1 MAKLVLLRGL
11 PASGKSTYSA
21 QLVMQGYKRINADDL
36 RVMVDNGSYSKANEK
51 FITDVMQ
58 TMAALALQSG
68 LNVVYDNTN
77 FNPFH
82 VRWAKALCRDTRSE
96 LEIVDIK
103 TPLEVCITRDLE
115 RTKGRVGKDVIMKI
129 YNRYFVNGQ
138 FPPVVEE

>member
-21 QLVMQGYKRINADDL
+21 QLVLQGYKRINADDL

-51 FITDVMQ
+51 YITDVMQ

-82 VRWAKALCRDTRSE
+82 VRWAKALARDLRCE

-103 TPLEVCITRDLE
+103 TPLEVCILRDLE

-129 YNRYFVNGQ
+129 YNRYFINGQ
-138 FPPVVEE
+138 FPTVED

>member
-36 RVMVDNGSYSKANEK
+36 RVMVDNGTYTKANEK

-82 VRWAKALCRDTRSE
+82 VRWARSLARDTRSE

-115 RTKGRVGKDVIMKI
+115 RTRGRVGKDVIMKI
-129 YNRYFVNGQ
+129 YNRYFINGQ
-138 FPPVVEE
+138 FPAVEE

>member
-1 MAKLVLLRGL
+1 MSKLVLLRGL

-36 RVMVDNGSYSKANEK
+36 RLMVDNGSYSKSNEK

-58 TMAALALQSG
+58 CMAALALQDG
-68 LNVVYDNTN
+68 LNVVMDNTN

-82 VRWAKALCRDTRSE
+82 IKWAKALSRDTRAE

-103 TPLEVCITRDLE
+103 TPLEICVQRDLE
-115 RTKGRVGKDVIMKI
+115 RTKGRVGKDVIMKM
-129 YNRYFVNGQ
+129 YKRWFVNGE
-138 FPPVVEE
+138 FPKVEEE